1 MYAGGVLAQPSNI
14 GSYSRDRFAVVPELG
29 AIVGVQIT
37 PHVRATL
44 GYTFIF
50 WGPVVRVGDQIDL
63 DVNPDQ
69 MAPPIVPL
77 AGPLRPEFAF
87 QESDYWAQGVSAGV
101 EGRW

>member
-1 MYAGGVLAQPSNI
+1 M
-14 GSYSRDRFAVVPELG
+14 
-29 AIVGVQIT
+29 
-37 PHVRATL
+37 
-44 GYTFIF
+44 
-50 WGPVVRVGDQIDL
+50 RVGNQMDL

-87 QESDYWAQGVSAGV
+87 QESNYWAQGISAGI